1 MKLAFVLSIRM
12 RGCFVLH
19 TRNFLKKKN
28 LRTQLLLHMGEK
40 FPAASRFWWYAI
52 AVVFA
57 NVRKLPAES
66 FVLLELREKEAERH
80 VSQ

>member
-40 FPAASRFWWYAI
+40 FPAAAI

-57 NVRKLPAES
+57 NVRKLRVES